1 VKRRFG
7 KRRRKGEI
15 MKTGK
20 SFDERATAARLGA
33 PGPAEGGERKRELGL
48 LFMAVFSALMSQF
61 IFLPV
66 LPPLAR
72 EVGLSELQAGLL
84 ITVAALMFVVGSP
97 LWGRGSDVW
106 GRKPVLIAGMVGVAV
121 SFYAFNFVAQ
131 LGLGRALAGPLLF
144 ALMLATRGVLFGIMM
159 PAVLVSSQAYVAD
172 TTGQSERTR
181 GIAAIQ
187 GANGLG
193 LVVGPALGGLLAG
206 ISLLA
211 PLYLAPTL
219 ILLVALL
226 IWRLLPEPPKRAD
239 LESSPRLSPVD
250 GRVWP
255 FLLVG
260 FTLFLSLGVA
270 NMTVGFL
277 FQDRLVLAAQET
289 ARAVGLALLAT
300 GLAAALAQ
308 LVLVP
313 KLDWSPPT
321 LIRVGIPVK
330 ALGFSLLVFADG
342 FVPLTLALVLVGL
355 GFGLAVPGYTA
366 APTLLVGDDEQGGV
380 AGLISATNGL
390 AFVLGPLLGTALY
403 GLRPEYP
410 YVFSVVILAMIL
422 VFVLASPRVRSLARK
437 PRVDK

>member
-1 VKRRFG
+1 MNAR
-7 KRRRKGEI
+7 
-15 MKTGK
+15 K
-20 SFDERATAARLGA
+20 SFDEGATRLEAA
-33 PGPAEGGERKRELGL
+33 GPAEGRERKREMGL

-72 EVGLSELQAGLL
+72 EVGLSELQTGLL
-84 ITVAALMFVVGSP
+84 IAVAALMFVLGSP

-131 LGLGRALAGPLLF
+131 LGLGGALAGSLLF
-144 ALMLATRGVLFGIMM
+144 ALMLATRGVVFGILM

-172 TTGQSERTR
+172 TTTGQSERTR

-211 PLYLAPTL
+211 PLYLAPTV

-226 IWRLLPEPPKRAD
+226 VWRFLPRPPKRAAV
-239 LESSPRLSPVD
+239 ESSPRPSPVD
-250 GRVWP
+250 GRVRP

-308 LVLVP
+308 LVMVP
-313 KLDWSPPT
+313 NLDWSPPT
-321 LIRVGIPVK
+321 LMRVGILVK
-330 ALGFSLLVFADG
+330 ALGFSLLVFADT
-342 FVPLTLALVLVGL
+342 FDLLMLALVLVGL

-390 AFVLGPLLGTALY
+390 AFVLGPLLGTTLY

-410 YVFSVVILAMIL
+410 YVFSVVILAVTL

-437 PRVDK
+437 PRVDERVHDT